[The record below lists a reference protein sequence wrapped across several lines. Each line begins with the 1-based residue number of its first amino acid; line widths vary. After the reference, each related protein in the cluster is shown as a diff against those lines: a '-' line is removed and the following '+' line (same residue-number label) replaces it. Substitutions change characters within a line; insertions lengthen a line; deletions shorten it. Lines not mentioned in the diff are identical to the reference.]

1 MASIGA
7 MSFVAG
13 CNLVVGNA
21 FDVTLVSDAGAM
33 APPLDPR
40 CVVRGGD
47 AGSPLRIGAILPM
60 TLPDA
65 GGVNPVGTYRLEA
78 IELAFAQLNPPI
90 RGGIDGKPLEVIV
103 CDNSGDSTQAAALA
117 TSLIEQGVPAMIGA
131 TSSDVLQEATVTV
144 PHHVLLMSSS
154 ATAAEIS
161 TLAANDS
168 TTGVRMVWR
177 TAPPDTFQGKVMA
190 RVLAG
195 GVPDAGI
202 LAKDTA
208 DAGGPPVLGIFEVN
222 SAYGQGLAAAIAADY
237 PGQASDIGLY
247 TENGDVSGAL
257 STVSMGMPAPQEL
270 VAIAFPA
277 DAVNIANG
285 AARLP
290 SLASLHW
297 FFSDSAKSPDLFL
310 GLTNAD
316 AFEGAL
322 GTAPAPAPVTS
333 PAYVWFES
341 EFEATYMQDPSTL
354 AFIPNTFDAAML
366 LAIAASWASSPGHT
380 LDGPTMALALT
391 QVSSPSG
398 PLLALDP
405 IDFDTA
411 THDLAAGMAIN
422 VEGASGDLDFN
433 PMSGEAPAAIEVW
446 KVQNGGFTTIAVEQ
460 P

>member
-1 MASIGA
+1 MAVIVSL
-7 MSFVAG
+7 SFVAG

-21 FDVTLVSDAGAM
+21 FDVTLVSDASAPS
-33 APPLDPR
+33 PPLDPR

-47 AGSPLRIGAILPM
+47 ASSPVRIGAILPM

-65 GGVNPVGTYRLEA
+65 GGANPVGTYRLEA
-78 IELAFAQLNPPI
+78 IELAFTQLNPPI
-90 RGGIDGKPLEVIV
+90 RGGIGGRPLEVIV

-117 TSLIEQGVPAMIGA
+117 TSLIQQGVPAIVGA

-161 TLAANDS
+161 ALAANDS

-190 RVLAG
+190 RVLAE
-195 GVPDAGI
+195 GVPDAGVEV
-202 LAKDTA
+202 KGPG
-208 DAGGPPVLGIFEVN
+208 DAGATPVLGVFEVN

-257 STVSMGMPAPQEL
+257 STVSMGTPAPQQL

-277 DAVNIANG
+277 DAVNLANG
-285 AARLP
+285 AELFP
-290 SLASLHW
+290 NLAPLHW
-297 FFSDSAKSPDLFL
+297 FFSDSAKSPELFM
-310 GLTNAD
+310 GLKNPD

-380 LDGPTMALALT
+380 LDGPTMALGLT

-398 PLLALDP
+398 PALALDP

-411 THDLAAGMAIN
+411 THDLAMGVAIN
-422 VEGASGDLDFN
+422 VEGASGALDFD
-433 PMSGEAPAAIEVW
+433 PMTGEAPAAIEVW
-446 KVQNGGFTTIAVEQ
+446 KVVDGGFTTVAVEQ